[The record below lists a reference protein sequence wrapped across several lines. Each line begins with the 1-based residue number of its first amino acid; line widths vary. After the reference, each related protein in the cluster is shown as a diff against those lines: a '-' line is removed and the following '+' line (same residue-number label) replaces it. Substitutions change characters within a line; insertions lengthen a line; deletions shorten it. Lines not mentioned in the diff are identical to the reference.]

1 MRSRPHCVV
10 VALRY
15 EAIRR
20 RDSAMNELQFGN
32 RIRQILDEGTR
43 LDAHTAERLRAARE
57 LALERRRLAPAD
69 APAYA
74 GDGLGSI
81 GDGPRFSR
89 SLLVAAV
96 LLALGLAF
104 VYSAQQKRRA
114 AETVELDTQLLSDEL
129 PIDAY
134 LDKGFEAWLK
144 KHRQH

>member
-1 MRSRPHCVV
+1 MPSASPNETRVTRNSIASTICRPNC
-10 VALRY
+10 
-15 EAIRR
+15 RR
-20 RDSAMNELQFGN
+20 N
-32 RIRQILDEGTR
+32 
-43 LDAHTAERLRAARE
+43 
-57 LALERRRLAPAD
+57 
-69 APAYA
+69 AYA
-74 GDGLGSI
+74 GGGLGSI

-104 VYSAQQKRRA
+104 VYSAQQKRRV

>member
-1 MRSRPHCVV
+1 
-10 VALRY
+10 
-15 EAIRR
+15 
-20 RDSAMNELQFGN
+20 MNELQFGN

-57 LALERRRLAPAD
+57 LALERRRLAPAG

-74 GDGLGSI
+74 GGGLGSI

-104 VYSAQQKRRA
+104 VYSAQQKRRV

>member
-1 MRSRPHCVV
+1 
-10 VALRY
+10 
-15 EAIRR
+15 
-20 RDSAMNELQFGN
+20 MNELQFGN

-43 LDAHTAERLRAARE
+43 LDAHTTERLRAARE
-57 LALERRRLAPAD
+57 LALERRRLAPAG

-74 GDGLGSI
+74 GGGLGSI

-104 VYSAQQKRRA
+104 VYSAQQKRRV